1 MPSLSIAVCGA
12 GVIGQ
17 AHIRLIQALAAADG
31 RLAGIIDPAPAAQA
45 QAAALGVPYARELVP
60 ALDEWGPDAVII
72 AAPNALHVEMARA
85 CIARNIPVL
94 VEKPLADDVAA
105 AFALARRAEEANV
118 PLLVG
123 HFRRHNPVLRAAR
136 ALLEKGGLGRLVSV
150 NADVSVCKPE
160 AYFDVAW
167 RTRAGGGP
175 VLINLVHDIDA
186 LRYLCGEIEG
196 VQAVTSNAARGF
208 AVEDSAAVL
217 LRFASGALATL
228 TLSDTTPSPWCWDQL
243 SGENKDFARHE
254 GQCYRLCGT
263 KAALELPGLVRW
275 HYAGERGWTHKLTA
289 QPLDYQPGDPLALQ
303 LRHFIRV
310 ARREEAPLVSGADG
324 AASLAATMAVLEAA
338 RTGRAVAPARDCQA
352 A

>member
-1 MPSLSIAVCGA
+1 MSGLSIAVCGA

-17 AHIRLIQALAAADG
+17 AHIRLIQALPAEEG
-31 RLAGIIDPAPAAQA
+31 RLAGIIDPAPQAKAQA
-45 QAAALGVPYARELVP
+45 EALGVKYMADLIQ
-60 ALDEWGPDAVII
+60 ALDEWRPDAVII
-72 AAPNALHVEMARA
+72 ASPNALHVKMAKD

-105 AFALARRAEEANV
+105 AFALARLAEEKNV

-150 NADVSVCKPE
+150 NADVTVCKPE
-160 AYFDVAW
+160 AYFNVEW
-167 RTRAGGGP
+167 RTREGGGP

-186 LRYLCGEIEG
+186 LRYLCGEIES
-196 VQAVTSNAARGF
+196 VQAVISNAARGF

-243 SGENKDFARHE
+243 SGENKDFARHR

-263 KAALELPGLVRW
+263 EAALELPGLVRW
-275 HYAGERGWTHKLTA
+275 HYAGERGWAHKLTA
-289 QPLDYQPGDPLALQ
+289 QALDYEPGDPLALQ
-303 LRHFIRV
+303 LAHFIRV
-310 ARREEAPLVSGADG
+310 ARGEEAPLISGADG
-324 AASLAATMAVLEAA
+324 AATLAAAMAVLDAA
-338 RTGRAVAPARDCQA
+338 RTGRAVIPARDCQPA
-352 A
+352 